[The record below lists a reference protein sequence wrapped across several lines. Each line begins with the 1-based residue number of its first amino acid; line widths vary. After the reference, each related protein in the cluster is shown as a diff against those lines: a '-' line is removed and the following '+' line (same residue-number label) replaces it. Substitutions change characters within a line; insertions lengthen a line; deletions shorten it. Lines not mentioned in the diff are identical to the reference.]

1 MSFHKLLDG
10 DNLHNSKITQNAGN
24 PDGIVLATVI
34 GEMVIDITNKVIYT
48 AEEIGRASCRER
60 V

>member
-1 MSFHKLLDG
+1 MKIPRVEQPQKYRGLYIFEFDG
-10 DNLHNSKITQNAGN
+10 WTGLG
-24 PDGIVLATVI
+24 
-34 GEMVIDITNKVIYT
+34 YT